1 MGAISDMSTLTGC
14 PCAIV
19 PSCGP
24 SWPWAPL
31 GTRRACLAAAALR
44 GASRAG
50 GSLHCA
56 GSRWWAGPEVTGE
69 RHAQGTSREV
79 GWRRGEGGGGGL
91 ASLVH
96 DGCAWAGLALK
107 TELWLDGSFP
117 WEAGQEGGP
126 GGDVGGW
133 VGGAGAAQPRK
144 VRLRSASGCS
154 VQRRRGRRGQSGGER
169 EVGEVGGEHRG
180 PEVK

>member
-1 MGAISDMSTLTGC
+1 M
-14 PCAIV
+14 
-19 PSCGP
+19 
-24 SWPWAPL
+24 
-31 GTRRACLAAAALR
+31 AAAALR

-107 TELWLDGSFP
+107 TELWLDGSP
-117 WEAGQEGGP
+117 GRLGKKGVQVETWEAGWEGLVLP
-126 GGDVGGW
+126 S
-133 VGGAGAAQPRK
+133 P
-144 VRLRSASGCS
+144 VR
-154 VQRRRGRRGQSGGER
+154 
-169 EVGEVGGEHRG
+169 
-180 PEVK
+180 